1 MDGIYKAERGTA
13 KVEAGG
19 AKLASNSH
27 LPSLCLAKQ
36 EPENT
41 VLEAALIY
49 ATFMIQY
56 YIIGQYTVD
65 NPYLPANSAMLS
77 PNDLV
82 IVCGEA
88 LLKPLLT
95 VAKATKRTVS

>member
-1 MDGIYKAERGTA
+1 MKYMMTLHVIVIDSQL
-13 KVEAGG
+13 V
-19 AKLASNSH
+19 
-27 LPSLCLAKQ
+27 AKQ

-49 ATFMIQY
+49 APFMIQY

-82 IVCGEA
+82 IVYGEA

-95 VAKATKRTVS
+95 VAKTTKRTVA

>member
-1 MDGIYKAERGTA
+1 MKYMMTLHVIVIDSQL
-13 KVEAGG
+13 V
-19 AKLASNSH
+19 
-27 LPSLCLAKQ
+27 AKQ

-82 IVCGEA
+82 IVYGEA

-95 VAKATKRTVS
+95 VAKATKRTVA

>member
-1 MDGIYKAERGTA
+1 MTTLHIIVIDSQL
-13 KVEAGG
+13 V
-19 AKLASNSH
+19 
-27 LPSLCLAKQ
+27 AKQ
-36 EPENT
+36 VPENT

-49 ATFMIQY
+49 AAFMIRY

-65 NPYLPANSAMLS
+65 NPYLLANSAMLS

-82 IVCGEA
+82 IVYGEA

-95 VAKATKRTVS
+95 VAKATKRTVA